1 MDWKQK
7 LEAKA
12 AARAT
17 ARAAEEEKGL
27 SNDEIKALRQAKA
40 QANADAKAQANAEA
54 KAQANADAKYK
65 ADANA
70 RVAKAK
76 AEAEAR
82 AEAKAKALAAVKAAD
97 NAAVAYYAKAK
108 ANAAEAVL
116 VKAKAKVN
124 AKLAEEAA
132 AKEAAKEAA
141 KVADRQKLEAERAVR
156 MEEARRRADEE
167 FKEEEAAMLRKVAK
181 SHKPLTKMFVN
192 LIAKYFKLKLRF
204 DKVTLILANLDKRG
218 IDKALPSYIKYANEF
233 TSIGKSLASLKHMFD
248 TFLAIGQMKK
258 WRETY
263 VNGSEYSNILEQM
276 YTSETSGLLLTE
288 QWKSGYWER
297 ENKPNAEYEWVGLYA
312 VPGLPGME
320 VEDQFKILEERDK
333 KHISDSYKFKFPTF
347 IHSYMESHKLFDM
360 FVKKFD
366 SEPTSENN
374 IADFNMLLPKFIENK
389 VKIET
394 KGDMFKDLFEHSKY
408 THILDGMY
416 NAELSENFDNDIED
430 VRKTED
436 EKIKEELKSLV
447 KPLGANIVRENQNNA
462 FGGGTKRNRKN
473 RKNRK
478 NRRGTRRI

>member
-1 MDWKQK
+1 
-7 LEAKA
+7 
-12 AARAT
+12 
-17 ARAAEEEKGL
+17 
-27 SNDEIKALRQAKA
+27 
-40 QANADAKAQANAEA
+40 
-54 KAQANADAKYK
+54 
-65 ADANA
+65 
-70 RVAKAK
+70 
-76 AEAEAR
+76 
-82 AEAKAKALAAVKAAD
+82 
-97 NAAVAYYAKAK
+97 
-108 ANAAEAVL
+108 
-116 VKAKAKVN
+116 
-124 AKLAEEAA
+124 
-132 AKEAAKEAA
+132 
-141 KVADRQKLEAERAVR
+141 

-192 LIAKYFKLKLRF
+192 LITKYFKLKLRF

-320 VEDQFKILEERDK
+320 VEDQFNILEERDK

-394 KGDMFKDLFEHSKY
+394 KGEMFKYLFKHSKY

-430 VRKTED
+430 IRKTED

>member
-12 AARAT
+12 AARAA

-27 SNDEIKALRQAKA
+27 SNNEIKVLRQAKA
-40 QANADAKAQANAEA
+40 QANADAKAQANAQANAEA

-76 AEAEAR
+76 AAAEAR

-108 ANAAEAVL
+108 ANAAEAAL
-116 VKAKAKVN
+116 VKAKAN
-124 AKLAEEAA
+124 AKLAEEAV

-192 LIAKYFKLKLRF
+192 LITKYFKLKLRF

-263 VNGSEYSNILEQM
+263 VNGSMYSNILEQL
-276 YTSETSGLLLTE
+276 YASDTSGLLLTE

-297 ENKPNAEYEWVGLYA
+297 ENKPNAEYEWRGLSA

-320 VEDQFKILEERDK
+320 VEDQFNILEERDK
-333 KHISDSYKFKFPTF
+333 KHISDSYNFKFPTF

-394 KGDMFKDLFEHSKY
+394 KGEMFKYLFKHSKY

-416 NAELSENFDNDIED
+416 NAELSENFDNAIED

-473 RKNRK
+473 RKNR
-478 NRRGTRRI
+478 RGTRRI